1 MKRLCYWLVALLSV
15 ILLVTT
21 PVAAESITDSVKR
34 ESQNFDPDQA
44 AKQVEHKAEELMAF
58 AQSGSKLYIASALIV
73 FLVLLLGG
81 LFSKKLVRT
90 AFYFLSIAA
99 VGYIILNYWPEI
111 RDGFAAFVK
120 WLFTDTGMDTDG
132 GMNETASGV

>member
-1 MKRLCYWLVALLSV
+1 MKRLCYRLVALLSV

-73 FLVLLLGG
+73 FLAPPRRPVFKKTGPHGVLLS
-81 LFSKKLVRT
+81 FHCS
-90 AFYFLSIAA
+90 
-99 VGYIILNYWPEI
+99 
-111 RDGFAAFVK
+111 
-120 WLFTDTGMDTDG
+120 
-132 GMNETASGV
+132 SGVYHPELLAGDTRWIRSFCEVAFHRYGDGYGWWHE